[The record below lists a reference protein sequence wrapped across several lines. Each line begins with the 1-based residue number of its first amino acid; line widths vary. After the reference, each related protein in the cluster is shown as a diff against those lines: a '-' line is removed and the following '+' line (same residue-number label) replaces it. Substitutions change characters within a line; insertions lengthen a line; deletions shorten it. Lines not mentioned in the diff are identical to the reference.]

1 MVEGQDQTE
10 RNNMKPLDK
19 FLPQIHDITKRYG
32 AHNIRLFGSMARGTA
47 TASSDIDLLI
57 DLAPGRD
64 LFDLIGI
71 KQEIEA
77 VTGFKV
83 DVVTEKSLSKHLR
96 SIILKEAKPL

>member
-1 MVEGQDQTE
+1 M
-10 RNNMKPLDK
+10 RSIDK
-19 FLPQIHDITKRYG
+19 FLPQIRAITSRYG
-32 AHNIRLFGSMARGTA
+32 AYNVRLFGSMARGTA
-47 TASSDIDLLI
+47 TASSDLDLLI
-57 DLAPGRD
+57 DLAPNRD

-96 SIILKEAKPL
+96 KIILKEAKPL

>member
-1 MVEGQDQTE
+1 
-10 RNNMKPLDK
+10 MKTIDS
-19 FLPQIHDITKRYG
+19 FLQQIHDITCRNG
-32 AHNIRLFGSMARGTA
+32 ALNVRLFGSMAKGTA
-47 TASSDIDLLI
+47 TPSSDLDLLV

-83 DVVTEKSLSKHLR
+83 DVVTENSLSKHLR
-96 SIILKEAKPL
+96 EKILHEAKPL